1 MTLMDSPTQQTDA
14 NTEPAADPLDEVFR
28 RLVGIHAS
36 LAESLSTDPKVV
48 AWAERELDNVLR
60 YIQTVR
66 KDSSRAPLRGL

>member
-1 MTLMDSPTQQTDA
+1 MSRKESISA
-14 NTEPAADPLDEVFR
+14 EPPDHPLDEVFR

>member
-1 MTLMDSPTQQTDA
+1 MMDTTAQQSDS
-14 NTEPAADPLDEVFR
+14 NTAPASDPLDEVFR

-48 AWAERELDNVLR
+48 PWAEREIDDVLR

-66 KDSSRAPLRGL
+66 KGSPRASVRGR